1 MVQVRQSAQQ
11 KQYEILEDA
20 KVQELASEHLNGLVM
35 ENEGFVSCLNALYI
49 LANVLKLCL
58 DIQKW
63 KLKW

>member
-1 MVQVRQSAQQ
+1 MVQVRQSGQQ

-20 KVQELASEHLNGLVM
+20 KVQKLASKHLKELFI
-35 ENEGFVSCLNALYI
+35 ENKGFVSCLNVLYI